1 MRDTVSA
8 FRSVSEKPDQAQAR
22 STRDQCAA
30 GSVAFWFKQ
39 RAGKRPH
46 ALPKDL
52 DGAFYR
58 QLPRRE
64 LGALPSARERKDLM
78 ALAKKIYIAGS

>member
-1 MRDTVSA
+1 M
-8 FRSVSEKPDQAQAR
+8 
-22 STRDQCAA
+22 
-30 GSVAFWFKQ
+30 AFWFKQ